1 MSPLGELAVRFC
13 VYAALCGLTAI
24 LAQEFLNYGKKLRI
38 PRVGKDPKKV
48 GVAAVKAD
56 FLANGH
62 KLLEDGYSK
71 VR

>member
-1 MSPLGELAVRFC
+1 MFFLSQLDVRFC

-24 LAQEFLNYGKKLRI
+24 LVQEFLSHRKKLQI
-38 PRVGKDPKKV
+38 PRIGKDPKKV
-48 GVAAVKAD
+48 GLAAVKAD

-71 VR
+71 V